1 MFLLLRAPQL
11 LDWQIPEGD
20 KAVGIAEQGLLSWW
34 VCKRS
39 FDVPFAAAIARLV
52 PVLSDGRRAAVEL
65 FMVRVSST
73 RANSKKVLAIN
84 SGSRQEFRLQRQR
97 FLVSKWSHRGWWHRT
112 GLEIVWLF
120 RPA

>member
-1 MFLLLRAPQL
+1 MFLLLCAPQL

-39 FDVPFAAAIARLV
+39 FDVPFAVAIARLV

-73 RANSKKVLAIN
+73 RANSKN
-84 SGSRQEFRLQRQR
+84 F
-97 FLVSKWSHRGWWHRT
+97 
-112 GLEIVWLF
+112 
-120 RPA
+120 

>member
-1 MFLLLRAPQL
+1 MFLLLCAPQL

-65 FMVRVSST
+65 FMVRVSPT
-73 RANSKKVLAIN
+73 RADFKKFLAHHLGIAPGIP
-84 SGSRQEFRLQRQR
+84 GSTTNVRICKIFD
-97 FLVSKWSHRGWWHRT
+97 
-112 GLEIVWLF
+112 
-120 RPA
+120 